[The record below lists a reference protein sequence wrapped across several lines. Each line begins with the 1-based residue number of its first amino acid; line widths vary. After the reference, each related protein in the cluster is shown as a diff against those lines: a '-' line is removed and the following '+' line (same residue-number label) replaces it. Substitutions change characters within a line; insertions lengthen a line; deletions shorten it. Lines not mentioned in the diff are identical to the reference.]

1 MGTGWVERRNACRK
15 ISEKPP
21 EEGQLL
27 TELGG
32 NCESE
37 EGWLEFGI
45 FKGITERTS
54 YRA

>member
-1 MGTGWVERRNACRK
+1 MNTRRK

-27 TELGG
+27 MELSGS
-32 NCESE
+32 CESE